1 MKDFLKFRLLE
12 GISIN
17 ELGINGVNLI
27 KEKIM
32 AWFSQNWIWV
42 LFFIAFIA
50 MHLFGHGGHG
60 GHYGNN
66 NDHQTQS
73 KDDDKS
79 DSEQKSGHQ
88 H

>member
-1 MKDFLKFRLLE
+1 MKDSLKFRLLE
-12 GISIN
+12 GTSIN

-50 MHLFGHGGHG
+50 MHMFGHGGHG
-60 GHYGNN
+60 GHGGH
-66 NDHQTQS
+66 DHQTQS
-73 KDDDKS
+73 KGDDKS
-79 DSEQKSGHQ
+79 VSEQKSGHQ